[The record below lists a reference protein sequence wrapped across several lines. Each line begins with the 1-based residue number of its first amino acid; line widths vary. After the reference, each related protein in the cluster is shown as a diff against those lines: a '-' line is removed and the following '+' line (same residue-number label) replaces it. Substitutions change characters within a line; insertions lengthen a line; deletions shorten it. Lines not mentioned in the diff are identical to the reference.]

1 MSVKGASD
9 YVEEQFITN
18 ARDSDVT
25 TSPEFLMVIALDTR
39 CRNSARERA
48 QQVFDGDGERHPFS
62 GGDYYEALRAGDIF
76 GAFCHA
82 DGTNTKILCRL
93 FEQQYIIEC
102 AVRDGNPLDYA
113 ARLIGEKYAR
123 HATEGEL

>member
-1 MSVKGASD
+1 MPVKGASD

-48 QQVFDGDGERHPFS
+48 QRVFCDDGGSEPVS
-62 GGDYYEALRAGDIF
+62 GGDYYEALRIGQIF
-76 GAFCHA
+76 DAFCHA
-82 DGTNTKILCRL
+82 DGTNTKILCQL

-123 HATEGEL
+123 YATEGQL